1 MARAVRRRSVCM
13 ATKHHV
19 RLVDVDALAAVLDV
33 PSHVILGMFRDG
45 RLPGYQISRRRIRFD
60 VAECIAALRQTT
72 ATAPDVAPVREGR

>member
-1 MARAVRRRSVCM
+1 M
-13 ATKHHV
+13 ATKHQA

-72 ATAPDVAPVREGR
+72 ATVHDVAQVREGR